1 MIFWISDPVIVKVIS
16 ILNLTFIV
24 IIQMYHKLP
33 IQPNIS
39 ILIMNKP
46 KYKVLLKIE
55 FFYVANDSALE
66 LCGIVALY

>member
-1 MIFWISDPVIVKVIS
+1 
-16 ILNLTFIV
+16 
-24 IIQMYHKLP
+24 MYHKLP

-55 FFYVANDSALE
+55 VFYMANDSALE
-66 LCGIVALY
+66 LHGIVALY